1 VSSASPF
8 WPAGPVAGQIAT
20 LFIVV
25 LVLAALVLL
34 LVWGLLAYA
43 LINFRARP
51 GTPDPPPVY
60 GNRRLEIAWT
70 AGPILLLLV
79 VFVLMVA
86 TMRSVSAAPQ
96 ATNAQLTITA
106 TGNQWWWRYDYPEGV
121 VAANEVHIPA
131 GEPVQFN
138 LVGADVIH
146 SFWFPELAG
155 KRDMVPGKTNTI
167 WLQADQSRLFQ
178 GWCSEFCGVQHAG
191 MLLRLIAEP
200 RDQFQAWLALQ
211 AQPAASPATD
221 QTRRGAQVFQSQ
233 TCASCHTIRGT
244 PAGGQIAPDLTHVG
258 GRQTLAAGLID
269 NTPANLESWLRDPQ
283 AIKPG
288 SRMPQFDLPAADL
301 TALAAYL
308 ASLK

>member
-8 WPAGPVAGQIAT
+8 WPAGPVSGQIAT
-20 LFIVV
+20 LFVVV
-25 LVLAALVLL
+25 LILAALVLL

-43 LINFRARP
+43 IVKFRAAP
-51 GTPDPPPVY
+51 GTPDPSPVY

-86 TMRSVSAAPQ
+86 TMRGVSAAPET
-96 ATNAQLTITA
+96 ANAQLSITA
-106 TGNQWWWRYDYPEGV
+106 IGFQWWWRYDYPGGAV
-121 VAANEVHIPA
+121 TANEVHIPT
-131 GEPVQFN
+131 GDPVQFQ
-138 LVGADVIH
+138 LVGGDVIH

-155 KRDMVPGKTNTI
+155 KRDMVPGKNNTI
-167 WLQADQSRLFQ
+167 WLQADQSRLYQ

-200 RDQFQAWLALQ
+200 RDQFRAWLALQ
-211 AQPAASPATD
+211 AQPAAAPATD
-221 QTRRGAQVFQSQ
+221 EARRGAQIFQSL
-233 TCASCHTIRGT
+233 TCASCHSIRGT
-244 PAGGQIAPDLTHVG
+244 VAAGLAGPDLTHVG

-269 NTPANLESWLRDPQ
+269 NSPANMESWLRDPQ

-288 SRMPQFDLPAADL
+288 TRMPKFELPAVDL

-308 ASLK
+308 GSLK